1 MVLVTASGEWVKVCV
16 PYLPFPVTT
25 YTKIASQRSECF
37 KVGTRLRTSSKV
49 HTRIAVQRNTCVNQ
63 PVEAHQAAMSK
74 QPLQTD
80 SPPSPPDPPPQHT
93 DRPEGLPAYSPSEL
107 ARPALPALTIP
118 VPSTSL
124 RSASS
129 LDSPVSVVESDDSME
144 YGAMERPTAYI
155 VFGGTGAN
163 PGNRP
168 QSGPLTRALITAAE
182 AISASVGE
190 LTLRPTAPP
199 PDRDMAILRSM
210 AGLLSGLAPQ
220 TETTQDF
227 TLTRQEILV
236 AAEAAQRNP
245 NVLERV
251 KARAL
256 IEALEKA
263 RYNLAMNA
271 AVMDEIRADV
281 IQEAKEQMKEEQGDA
296 LSEWRTVQWESLSE
310 AERATIRSKA
320 EQDILQEVTSR
331 IKQKE
336 QEVSAEASRANTAE
350 IEEWKQT
357 ELEGTK
363 ARLLAEAKA
372 QVTTF
377 VDANRESLLDEAM
390 AELKNKVD
398 LEAKAWGVNY
408 RTRSSSPWRQP

>member
-1 MVLVTASGEWVKVCV
+1 
-16 PYLPFPVTT
+16 
-25 YTKIASQRSECF
+25 
-37 KVGTRLRTSSKV
+37 
-49 HTRIAVQRNTCVNQ
+49 
-63 PVEAHQAAMSK
+63 MSK
-74 QPLQTD
+74 QPFRRTPPRVLQTL
-80 SPPSPPDPPPQHT
+80 PHNIPIGRKVYQHT
-93 DRPEGLPAYSPSEL
+93 PPLSSPDRPYRPDDTSTIHLP
-107 ARPALPALTIP
+107 
-118 VPSTSL
+118 

-144 YGAMERPTAYI
+144 YGANERPTAFI

-168 QSGPLTRALITAAE
+168 QSGPLTRALIKAAE
-182 AISASVGE
+182 VISASIGTWRYYV
-190 LTLRPTAPP
+190 LW
-199 PDRDMAILRSM
+199 RSPI
-210 AGLLSGLAPQ
+210 GTSPQ

-281 IQEAKEQMKEEQGDA
+281 IEEAKEQMKEEQGDA

-310 AERATIRSKA
+310 AERAAIRSKA
-320 EQDILQEVTSR
+320 EQDILKKSPPELNRRNKRYQQWQAELTQLRSKSGDRRNSRGPKPGFWRKPRPGLHICRHEPRVTPRRGHGRTQEQGRPRS
-331 IKQKE
+331 
-336 QEVSAEASRANTAE
+336 
-350 IEEWKQT
+350 
-357 ELEGTK
+357 
-363 ARLLAEAKA
+363 
-372 QVTTF
+372 
-377 VDANRESLLDEAM
+377 ESLGCKLPHPEAPLRGGGH
-390 AELKNKVD
+390 EH
-398 LEAKAWGVNY
+398 
-408 RTRSSSPWRQP
+408 SSH